1 MTKKDIAVKI
11 ALDMLNNNMLDEH
24 NYNFD
29 TEAIVEDVKNVIM
42 EHLKDY
48 TIIAGTVVN

>member
-1 MTKKDIAVKI
+1 MTKKDIAEEI
-11 ALDMLNNNMLDEH
+11 AKDMLNNDMLDEH

-29 TEAIVEDVKNVIM
+29 TEAILEDVKNMIM
-42 EHLKDY
+42 GHLKDY